1 MIARM
6 WHTELAGD
14 RARDYE
20 RFARDRS
27 LPMFSRQ
34 SGLLGV
40 LLLGGG
46 RSRAVLT
53 LWDGP
58 AAIER
63 LEAST
68 VYRRTAGALAESGIL
83 VPHSQRVETHDV
95 TGGWSAAFGDAP
107 ATS

>member
-1 MIARM
+1 MIARI
-6 WHTELAGD
+6 WHTELAAD
-14 RARDYE
+14 RVRDYE
-20 RFARDRS
+20 RFARERS

-68 VYRRTAGALAESGIL
+68 AYRQTAGALAGSGIL
-83 VPHSQRVETHDV
+83 APHSQHVETHEV
-95 TGGWSAAFGDAP
+95 TAGWSAAFGEAP